1 VIASGLRLS
10 AKGNSAKISPPS
22 ISRWGWFGFELP
34 LKLRDRLFHCCEVLF
49 ELFLACVGCVVDALA
64 IAQLRDALFEV
75 VVALYEVLQFLV
87 AGFQFGPVEQF
98 GVVTEQRLQFCGR
111 LIE

>member
-1 VIASGLRLS
+1 LLR
-10 AKGNSAKISPPS
+10 GP
-22 ISRWGWFGFELP
+22 
-34 LKLRDRLFHCCEVLF
+34 F

-98 GVVTEQRLQFCGR
+98 GLSRNSDSSSAVD
-111 LIE
+111 